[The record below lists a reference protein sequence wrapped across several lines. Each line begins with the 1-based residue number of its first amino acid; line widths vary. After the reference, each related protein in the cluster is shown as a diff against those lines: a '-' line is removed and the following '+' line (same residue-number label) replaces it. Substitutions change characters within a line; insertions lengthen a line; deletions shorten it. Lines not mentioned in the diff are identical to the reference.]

1 MRGDSMNNSLRI
13 GIAGLG
19 TVGGG
24 ALKILLGQPQL
35 LAARAGRS
43 LQVLAVSAR
52 DKKKYE
58 RLVAGIG
65 ADTHPLTPPP
75 SPQGRGSIKWVDNPL
90 ELASDP
96 DIDVVVECIGGSEGA
111 AKALVEA
118 ALKNKKSVVTANKAL
133 IAHHGVAL
141 AQLAEASGALLA
153 FEAAVAGGIPII
165 KGLRDGL
172 AANRFTRIAGI
183 LNGTCNY
190 ILTTMWNEKRD
201 FDDVL
206 AEAQAKGFAEADPSF
221 DIDGVDAAHKLAIL
235 GSLAYGIAPAIDRV
249 SVEGIRRV
257 TLADMQF
264 ADELGYTIKL
274 LGIASEENGGILMR
288 VHPCM
293 VAKGSQLA
301 AVSGAF
307 NAVLVE
313 GDSVG
318 NVLFEGRGAGE
329 GPTASS
335 VVADIMDI
343 ARGANYKPFTLPAD
357 KLTAGRFADMS
368 AFGSSYYLRLNVI
381 DQPGVLADVTAIFK
395 KEGISMRSVI
405 QHSHS
410 PGEMVPVVI
419 TTHVT
424 QEAAMARA
432 QAAIAKLPCMKEAPF
447 RMRIE

>member
-1 MRGDSMNNSLRI
+1 VYVNKPLNI

-35 LAARAGRS
+35 LAARCGRA
-43 LQVLAVSAR
+43 LQVVAVSAKNKAKDR
-52 DKKKYE
+52 GVDM
-58 RLVAGIG
+58 AGVRWLDD
-65 ADTHPLTPPP
+65 ALA
-75 SPQGRGSIKWVDNPL
+75 
-90 ELASDP
+90 LASDP
-96 DIDVVVECIGGSEGA
+96 EIDVVVECIGGSEGA

-118 ALKNKKSVVTANKAL
+118 ALKQGKAVVTANKAL

-141 AQLAEASGALLA
+141 AKLAEASGALLA

-201 FDDVL
+201 FADVL

-235 GSLAYGIAPAIDRV
+235 GSLAYGIRPAIDQV
-249 SVEGIRRV
+249 SIEGIRRV

-264 ADELGYTIKL
+264 ADELGYAIKL
-274 LGIASEENGGILMR
+274 LGIVSEHEDGILMR
-288 VHPCM
+288 VHPCL

-301 AVSGAF
+301 GVTSAF

-318 NVLFEGRGAGE
+318 TVLFEGRGAGE

-343 ARGANYKPFTLPAD
+343 ARGAAYKPFTLPAAE
-357 KLTAGRFADMS
+357 LGAGRFAQMER
-368 AFGSSYYLRLNVI
+368 ASSSFYLRLNVI

-405 QHSHS
+405 QHSHN

-432 QAAIAKLPCMKEAPF
+432 LAAIAGLPFMKEAPF
-447 RMRIE
+447 SIRIEGF